1 MTIGRGF
8 RRLADLIDSIEATN
22 VEITDVTVPDGG
34 DDGALLADIQVRI
47 PPDGNG
53 SVALVET
60 TNVSGDTASESV
72 DETTG
77 PPTNGGVDGPTDEP
91 TAHSTNGA
99 TDERRNVSEDDPDD
113 RALEATADDTG
124 TDVADESGGRDGIDG
139 DDEQVACRAE
149 GCEEVFDTEHGMKI
163 HHTKTHGL
171 SADGEAPAYR
181 DPDVL
186 REVYA
191 EYDSFTEMTDA
202 LGVDVAPQTVR
213 RNMIKHGIHD
223 PNAPDGDPETGEES
237 TALPDAAVDLPGGTT
252 LDDVKAAVASAD
264 TLYEV
269 QQALD
274 LERDQATDLLRE
286 LGLLELVHGRVA
298 TKHRRDDLKDE
309 IDERLRNSATSD

>member
-22 VEITDVTVPDGG
+22 VEITDVTVPDGE
-34 DDGALLADIQVRI
+34 DDGALLADIRVRI

-53 SVALVET
+53 SVGIVET
-60 TNVSGDTASESV
+60 TNASDETASELVDETASESV

-77 PPTNGGVDGPTDEP
+77 PPTNRGVDGPTDEP

-99 TDERRNVSEDDPDD
+99 TDERRNGSEDDPDD
-113 RALEATADDTG
+113 RTLEATTDADTG
-124 TDVADESGGRDGIDG
+124 TDG
-139 DDEQVACRAE
+139 QVACRA
-149 GCEEVFDTEHGMKI
+149 GDCEEVFDTEHGMKI

-171 SADGEAPAYR
+171 SPDSEVPAYR
-181 DPDVL
+181 DPDAL

-223 PNAPDGDPETGEES
+223 PNAPDDDREDDPETGE
-237 TALPDAAVDLPGGTT
+237 ADPPAVPDSDVDLPGGTT
-252 LDDVKAAVASAD
+252 LEDVKAAVASAD

-274 LERDQATDLLRE
+274 LERDRATALLRE

-298 TKHRRDDLKDE
+298 TKRRRDDLKDE
-309 IDERLRNSATSD
+309 IDERLRNSAPSD

>member
-22 VEITDVTVPDGG
+22 VEITDVTVPDGEA
-34 DDGALLADIQVRI
+34 DGALLADIQVRI
-47 PPDGNG
+47 PPD
-53 SVALVET
+53 
-60 TNVSGDTASESV
+60 DTASESV

-77 PPTNGGVDGPTDEP
+77 PPTNGGVDGTNDEP

-99 TDERRNVSEDDPDD
+99 TAERRDVSGDAPDD
-113 RALEATADDTG
+113 RALETT
-124 TDVADESGGRDGIDG
+124 ADESGGSGRTDG
-139 DDEQVACRAE
+139 DGEQVACRAE
-149 GCEEVFDTEHGMKI
+149 GCGEVFDTEHGMKI

-171 SADGEAPAYR
+171 SGDGDAPAYR

-191 EYDSFTEMTDA
+191 EYDSFTEMTEA

-223 PNAPDGDPETGEES
+223 PEEPDDDRADPETGEADS
-237 TALPDAAVDLPGGTT
+237 PALPDSDVDLPGGTT

-269 QQALD
+269 QLTLD
-274 LERDQATDLLRE
+274 LERDRATDLLRE